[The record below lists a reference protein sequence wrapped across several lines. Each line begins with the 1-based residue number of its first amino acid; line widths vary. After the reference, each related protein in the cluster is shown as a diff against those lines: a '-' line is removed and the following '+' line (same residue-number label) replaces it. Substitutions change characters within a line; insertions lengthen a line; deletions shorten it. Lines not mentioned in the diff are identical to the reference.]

1 MQHPLA
7 IVVCGPIAS
16 GKSTLARAVARTLN
30 DRGVA
35 AVAIDLDLV
44 YEMLVPG
51 AKAKDEAPTWS
62 RTRRIAAR
70 MADALFE
77 SDVEAVVLEG
87 DFLAP
92 DERAELVAALEPE
105 RRVRYVTL
113 EVPLADALVRVAAD
127 PSRGLSRDAAFLA
140 RHYEEIGPLLRG
152 RPESDL
158 GLDTSGVSVDDAAD
172 AVVAW
177 ALAATRPRA

>member
-1 MQHPLA
+1 V

-30 DRGVA
+30 DRGIVTA
-35 AVAIDLDLV
+35 AIDLDLV
-44 YEMLVPG
+44 YEMIAPG
-51 AKAKDEAPTWS
+51 TESKSDAPTWS
-62 RTRRIAAR
+62 RARTVAAR
-70 MADALFE
+70 MAGALFE
-77 SDVEAVVLEG
+77 HGVEAVVLEG

-127 PSRGLSRDAAFLA
+127 PSRGLSRDPAFLA

-158 GLDTSGVSVDDAAD
+158 ALDTSALSVEAEAD

-177 ALAATRPRA
+177 ALAATTPRA